1 MQAKDIMTTNVVT
14 IEPDIGV
21 RDIAKRLL
29 SNHIS
34 AAPVVERDGRLI
46 GIISEGDLM
55 RRPETGTERHPSWWL
70 FLVTSQDEAAKRFI
84 KNHGQHATDIMTRP
98 VITVQA
104 DTPIQEIANLLEKH
118 RIKRVPV
125 VRGNKV
131 VGIVSRANLIRALA
145 IQPKLEAPTGD
156 DKARKAAIE
165 KAMTEAGVDHLYMNI
180 IVMGGV
186 VSVSGLT
193 ESETQKEAARV
204 AVESVPGIKE
214 IHNNL
219 SVVPSNV
226 WAAMGAE

>member
-1 MQAKDIMTTNVVT
+1 MQAKDIMTTNVIT

-46 GIISEGDLM
+46 GIISENDLM

-70 FLVTSQDEAAKRFI
+70 FLVTSPDEAAKRFI
-84 KNHGQHATDIMTRP
+84 KSHGQHAADIMTRP
-98 VITVQA
+98 VISVEE
-104 DTPIQEIANLLEKH
+104 DTPIQEIADLLEKH

-125 VRGNKV
+125 VREDKV

-145 IQPKLEAPTGD
+145 MQPKLEAPAGD
-156 DKARKAAIE
+156 DRATKAAIE
-165 KAMTEAGVDHLYMNI
+165 KAMTEAGVNDQYMNI
-180 IVMGGV
+180 IVMGGI
-186 VSVSGLT
+186 VSLSGLT

-204 AVESVPGIKE
+204 AAEAAPGIKE

-219 SVVPSNV
+219 SVIRSDV
-226 WAAMGAE
+226 WAAMGGE